1 LSSAHCVG
9 MCGGIMGALAM
20 AIPKEAKARRWFIL
34 LSYNLGR
41 ILSYSLMGLLV
52 GAFAHQLAAL
62 GAVIWLRWL
71 AGLLLIAMGLYLA
84 NWWQGLTYLE
94 RGGRYLWAYLQ
105 PLGKAL
111 MPVTS
116 APKGLLLGAI
126 WGWLPC
132 GLVYSALVY
141 AMAQA
146 NSLSAAA
153 VMLAFG
159 LGTLPSVLATGLAAQ
174 QMARLLRLQQ
184 VRQLFALIIIL
195 FGLWTLWGGGHHG
208 HNHAGMDHSG
218 MDHSGMDHSGMDHS
232 GMDHSGMDH
241 SGMDHSGMDHSSMN
255 HDAVD
260 HSGMDHSGMDHGEM
274 NHSAMQHS
282 EINHSVAS
290 GSENI
295 TPASQ

>member
-1 LSSAHCVG
+1 MDWAIVITAFMLGLLSSAHCVG

-20 AIPKEAKARRWFIL
+20 AIPAEAKARRWFIL

-52 GAFAHQLAAL
+52 GAFAHQLAAW
-62 GAVIWLRWL
+62 GAVVWLRWL

-84 NWWQGLTYLE
+84 NWWHGLTYLE

-105 PLGKAL
+105 PIGKAL

-146 NSLSAAA
+146 NPISSAT

-174 QMARLLRLQQ
+174 QIARLLRVQH
-184 VRQLFALIIIL
+184 VRQLFAVIIML

-208 HNHAGMDHSG
+208 HHHGGMDHSE
-218 MDHSGMDHSGMDHS
+218 
-232 GMDHSGMDH
+232 
-241 SGMDHSGMDHSSMN
+241 MN
-255 HDAVD
+255 SA
-260 HSGMDHSGMDHGEM
+260 EM
-274 NHSAMQHS
+274 NHAEMNHAEMENLPSKEAQHS
-282 EINHSVAS
+282 VVAP
-290 GSENI
+290 E
-295 TPASQ
+295 